1 MYDPTEELPN
11 PCETID
17 IDTLREYMH
26 QHLQETVEKELRN
39 SSQSDT
45 LDNILENY
53 ICSCSD
59 QEVKDY
65 LTEYDR
71 IGDILQS
78 EAEED
83 YDPTPF
89 YLYDDTFG
97 ERPSSPEERHRL
109 AFEQKL
115 RDKG

>member
-1 MYDPTEELPN
+1 MTFDLETN

-17 IDTLREYMH
+17 INTLREYMH
-26 QHLQETVEKELRN
+26 QHLQETVENEIIN

-65 LTEYDR
+65 LTEYDH
-71 IGDILQS
+71 IGDILRS
-78 EAEED
+78 NNEED
-83 YDPTPF
+83 Y
-89 YLYDDTFG
+89 
-97 ERPSSPEERHRL
+97 E
-109 AFEQKL
+109 
-115 RDKG
+115 

>member
-1 MYDPTEELPN
+1 MIYDPETN

-26 QHLQETVEKELRN
+26 QHLQDTVEKELKN

-53 ICSCSD
+53 ICSCND
-59 QEVKDY
+59 KEVKDY

-71 IGDILQS
+71 IGDILRS
-78 EAEED
+78 NAEED
-83 YDPTPF
+83 YEPTD
-89 YLYDDTFG
+89 LEMQQSFG
-97 ERPSSPEERHRL
+97 TVWH
-109 AFEQKL
+109 
-115 RDKG
+115 DWI

>member
-1 MYDPTEELPN
+1 MTFDPETN

-39 SSQSDT
+39 SSESDT

-53 ICSCSD
+53 ICSCND
-59 QEVKDY
+59 KEVKDY

-71 IGDILQS
+71 IGDILRS
-78 EAEED
+78 NAEED
-83 YDPTPF
+83 YEPTD
-89 YLYDDTFG
+89 LEIQQSFG
-97 ERPSSPEERHRL
+97 VAWHD
-109 AFEQKL
+109 AI
-115 RDKG
+115 

>member
-1 MYDPTEELPN
+1 MNYDPETN

-26 QHLQETVEKELRN
+26 QHLQETVENEVIN

-45 LDNILENY
+45 LDNLLENY

-65 LTEYDR
+65 LTEYNH
-71 IGDILQS
+71 IGDILRS
-78 EAEED
+78 NNEED
-83 YDPTPF
+83 Y
-89 YLYDDTFG
+89 
-97 ERPSSPEERHRL
+97 E
-109 AFEQKL
+109 
-115 RDKG
+115 

>member
-1 MYDPTEELPN
+1 MTFDPETN

-26 QHLQETVEKELRN
+26 QHLQDTVEKELRN

-53 ICSCSD
+53 ICSCND

-65 LTEYDR
+65 LTDYDR
-71 IGDILQS
+71 IGDILRSDAEDDYKPTDLEMQQS
-78 EAEED
+78 
-83 YDPTPF
+83 
-89 YLYDDTFG
+89 FG
-97 ERPSSPEERHRL
+97 ILWHD
-109 AFEQKL
+109 AI
-115 RDKG
+115 

>member
-1 MYDPTEELPN
+1 MNYDPETN

-53 ICSCSD
+53 ICSCND
-59 QEVKDY
+59 KEVKDY
-65 LTEYDR
+65 LTDYDR
-71 IGDILQS
+71 IGDILRSKAEDDYEPTDLEMQQS
-78 EAEED
+78 
-83 YDPTPF
+83 
-89 YLYDDTFG
+89 FG
-97 ERPSSPEERHRL
+97 TVWHD
-109 AFEQKL
+109 AI
-115 RDKG
+115 

>member
-26 QHLQETVEKELRN
+26 QHLQDTVEKELRN

-53 ICSCSD
+53 ICSCND
-59 QEVKDY
+59 KEVKDY

-71 IGDILQS
+71 IGDILRS
-78 EAEED
+78 NAEED
-83 YDPTPF
+83 YEPTD
-89 YLYDDTFG
+89 LEMQQSFG
-97 ERPSSPEERHRL
+97 TVWHD
-109 AFEQKL
+109 AI
-115 RDKG
+115 

>member
-1 MYDPTEELPN
+1 MINDPETN

-65 LTEYDR
+65 LTEYDH
-71 IGDILQS
+71 IGVLLRS
-78 EAEED
+78 NAEDD
-83 YDPTPF
+83 YEPTDQEMMSSF
-89 YLYDDTFG
+89 GTKWHDYL
-97 ERPSSPEERHRL
+97 
-109 AFEQKL
+109 
-115 RDKG
+115 

>member
-1 MYDPTEELPN
+1 MTFDSETN

-53 ICSCSD
+53 ICYCSD

-65 LTEYDR
+65 LTEYDH
-71 IGDILQS
+71 IGDILRS
-78 EAEED
+78 KAEED
-83 YDPTPF
+83 YEPTD
-89 YLYDDTFG
+89 LEMQQQFG
-97 ERPSSPEERHRL
+97 VAWHD
-109 AFEQKL
+109 AI
-115 RDKG
+115 

>member
-1 MYDPTEELPN
+1 MTFDSETN

-45 LDNILENY
+45 LDNILENH

-71 IGDILQS
+71 IGDILRS
-78 EAEED
+78 NAEEN
-83 YDPTPF
+83 YEPTD
-89 YLYDDTFG
+89 LEMQQSFG
-97 ERPSSPEERHRL
+97 TVWH
-109 AFEQKL
+109 
-115 RDKG
+115 DWI

>member
-1 MYDPTEELPN
+1 MNYDPETN

-26 QHLQETVEKELRN
+26 QHLQETVEKELIN

-71 IGDILQS
+71 IGDILRSNAEDDYEPTDLEMQQS
-78 EAEED
+78 
-83 YDPTPF
+83 
-89 YLYDDTFG
+89 FG
-97 ERPSSPEERHRL
+97 TVWHD
-109 AFEQKL
+109 AI
-115 RDKG
+115 

>member
-1 MYDPTEELPN
+1 MINDPETN
-11 PCETID
+11 PCGTID

-26 QHLQETVEKELRN
+26 QHLQDTVEKELRN

-65 LTEYDR
+65 LTEYDH
-71 IGDILQS
+71 IGDILRS
-78 EAEED
+78 NAEED
-83 YDPTPF
+83 YEPTD
-89 YLYDDTFG
+89 LQMQQSFG
-97 ERPSSPEERHRL
+97 TVWHD
-109 AFEQKL
+109 AI
-115 RDKG
+115 

>member
-1 MYDPTEELPN
+1 MTFDPETN
-11 PCETID
+11 PCETIE

-26 QHLQETVEKELRN
+26 QHLQDTVEKELRN

-65 LTEYDR
+65 LTDYDR
-71 IGDILQS
+71 IGDILRS
-78 EAEED
+78 NAEED
-83 YDPTPF
+83 YEPTD
-89 YLYDDTFG
+89 LEMQQSFG
-97 ERPSSPEERHRL
+97 TAWHD
-109 AFEQKL
+109 AI
-115 RDKG
+115 

>member
-1 MYDPTEELPN
+1 MTNDPETN

-17 IDTLREYMH
+17 INTLREYMH

-53 ICSCSD
+53 ICSCND

-65 LTEYDR
+65 LTEYDH
-71 IGDILQS
+71 IGDILRS
-78 EAEED
+78 NAEED
-83 YDPTPF
+83 YEPTD
-89 YLYDDTFG
+89 LEMQQSFG
-97 ERPSSPEERHRL
+97 TAWHD
-109 AFEQKL
+109 AI
-115 RDKG
+115 

>member
-1 MYDPTEELPN
+1 MHDPTEQLPN
-11 PCETID
+11 LCETID

-53 ICSCSD
+53 ISSCSD

-65 LTEYDR
+65 LTEYDH
-71 IGDILQS
+71 IGDILRS
-78 EAEED
+78 NNEED
-83 YDPTPF
+83 Y
-89 YLYDDTFG
+89 
-97 ERPSSPEERHRL
+97 E
-109 AFEQKL
+109 
-115 RDKG
+115 

>member
-1 MYDPTEELPN
+1 MTFDPGTN

-26 QHLQETVEKELRN
+26 QHLQETIENQIVN

-59 QEVKDY
+59 KEVKDY
-65 LTEYDR
+65 LTEYDH
-71 IGDILQS
+71 IGDILRS
-78 EAEED
+78 NNEED
-83 YDPTPF
+83 Y
-89 YLYDDTFG
+89 
-97 ERPSSPEERHRL
+97 E
-109 AFEQKL
+109 
-115 RDKG
+115 

>member
-1 MYDPTEELPN
+1 MTFDPETN

-39 SSQSDT
+39 SSESDT
-45 LDNILENY
+45 LDNILENH
-53 ICSCSD
+53 ICSCND

-71 IGDILQS
+71 IGDILRS
-78 EAEED
+78 NAEED
-83 YDPTPF
+83 YEPTD
-89 YLYDDTFG
+89 LEMQQSFG
-97 ERPSSPEERHRL
+97 TLWHD
-109 AFEQKL
+109 AI
-115 RDKG
+115 